1 MFRTILAAGTLTLLA
16 AHAPARAQHPAY
28 LAANCANCHG
38 TDGRSAGGIPP
49 LAGLEPALFIER
61 MNTFK
66 SGTRAATVMHQIS
79 KGYTDEQI
87 AVLARYF
94 SRQKP

>member
-1 MFRTILAAGTLTLLA
+1 MFRMIFTASALSLLA
-16 AHAPARAQHPAY
+16 AHAPARAQQPAY

-49 LAGLEPALFIER
+49 LAGLAPALFIER
-61 MNTFK
+61 MNSFK
-66 SGTRAATVMHQIS
+66 SGARPATVMNQIA

-94 SRQKP
+94 SQQKP

>member
-1 MFRTILAAGTLTLLA
+1 MFRTILAVGALSLLA
-16 AHAPARAQHPAY
+16 AHAPARAQQPAY

-66 SGTRAATVMHQIS
+66 SGTRPATVMHQIA

>member
-1 MFRTILAAGTLTLLA
+1 MFRTILAVSALSLLA
-16 AHAPARAQHPAY
+16 AHAPARAAPPAY
-28 LAANCANCHG
+28 LAPTGANSQGPA
-38 TDGRSAGGIPP
+38 GRAAGGIPP
-49 LAGLEPALFIER
+49 LAGLAQALFIER

-66 SGTRAATVMHQIS
+66 SGTRPATVMHQIA

-94 SRQKP
+94 AQQKP